1 MELLDGKKV
10 AAKIK
15 EDLKLE
21 VEEILSKGQ
30 RPPHLVAILVG
41 ADGASE
47 TYVAS
52 KAKDCEQL
60 GMDSTVLRFDASIS
74 EEELLKEIERVNG
87 DDRYDGL
94 IVQMPLPKHINTLK
108 VTETISYTKDVDGF
122 HPYNVGL
129 MFKGLPAFYP
139 ATPYGILL
147 MLEEYKIPTE
157 GKHCVVIGRSDI
169 VGKPMSA
176 LMARSAYPGNCT
188 VTICHSRT
196 KNIEEYTQK
205 ADILIV
211 ALGKPEFVKANMVKE
226 GAVIVDVGITRVD
239 APERKRGYKL
249 KGDVAFDEVAEKA
262 SYITPVPGGVGLMT
276 RIGLLKNTL
285 QAYKN
290 NNN

>member
-15 EDLKLE
+15 AELKSE
-21 VEEILSKGQ
+21 VDDILATGK
-30 RPPHLVAILVG
+30 RAPHLVAILVG
-41 ADGASE
+41 NDGASE

-52 KAKDCEQL
+52 KAKDCQQL
-60 GMDSTVLRFDASIS
+60 GMDSTVMRFEDTIT
-74 EEELLKEIERVNG
+74 EEELLKQIEQINSN
-87 DDRYDGL
+87 DKFDGL
-94 IVQMPLPKHINTLK
+94 IVQMPLPKHINPLK
-108 VTETISYTKDVDGF
+108 VTETISHEKDVDGF

-129 MFKGLPAFYP
+129 MFKGLPSFYP

-147 MLEEYKIPTE
+147 MLEEYDIPTE

-196 KNIEEYTQK
+196 QNIEQYTQK

-211 ALGKPEFVKANMVKE
+211 ALGKPEYVKANMVKE
-226 GAVIVDVGITRVD
+226 GAVVVDVGITRVD
-239 APERKRGYKL
+239 APDTKRGYKL

-290 NNN
+290 LNS